1 MSQFDLRSI
10 YIYFTIRLIKWDKI
24 STKMRE
30 QDNFLRDKFLFLSVK
45 AGIENTVKTKQNR
58 EPLQDRCLIP
68 TFRSTNYY
76 LD

>member
-1 MSQFDLRSI
+1 MLP
-10 YIYFTIRLIKWDKI
+10 
-24 STKMRE
+24 RE
-30 QDNFLRDKFLFLSVK
+30 QENFLTDKFVFFSVK